1 MAAKRTRRRPTSSRP
16 PPLTEAVHQLLA
28 AGDRAT
34 QYAVDVLEGRFVAG
48 PHVRNACRRHLDD
61 LVAGPG
67 RGLRWD
73 LDQAKHIWGFFEGV
87 LKLSEGQFEAQ
98 PFLLHP
104 SQAFKL
110 GSINGWRRAADGT
123 RRFRR
128 AYIEEGKGNGKS
140 PFAGGLGLFGMV
152 ADGEAGAQIYAAGA
166 KKEQAGILF
175 ADACKMVRKA
185 PALLKRLKFSGGV
198 GREYNIAHLAS
209 GSFFRP
215 ISKDAGRSGSGPRPH
230 FALCDEVHEHPARD
244 VMEMLERGFKFR
256 RQPLLVMITNS
267 GSDRNSVCW
276 EEHQHAIRVA
286 AGTRTPDDRF
296 AYVGEVIDDTTFSF
310 VCALDAG
317 DDPLT
322 DPSCWAKPNPLLGTI
337 LTHEYLAGV
346 VKQAKD
352 MPGKLNGILRL
363 HFCVWTDADEAWI
376 SRETLEKVLADFD
389 PAQHHGQDI
398 ALGIDLSGKND
409 LTAVA
414 HVVRTGT
421 VTRRREDGSELEAP
435 TFDAWIEAWTPE
447 ETLEARAL
455 KDAAPYDVWVKAGL
469 LRTTPGR
476 FIRMEFIAG
485 HVAKVCRDF
494 VGRILAY
501 DRYTYEASFAPEL
514 EALGCDIEQVEHP
527 QGGRKKAKASEAEI
541 EAARVARE
549 PTPHGLWMP
558 GSLNALEELILDGR
572 IRLKTNPVLI
582 SACMSAALERDVF
595 DNRWFSKRK
604 ATQRIDPLV
613 ALAMAVGAA
622 LTLKPA
628 RKSFWET
635 A

>member
-1 MAAKRTRRRPTSSRP
+1 MAAKRTRKRPTSPRLQP
-16 PPLTEAVHQLLA
+16 RTELVEQLLA

-34 QYAVDVLEGRFVAG
+34 QYAVDVLEGKFVAG

-61 LVAGPG
+61 LAQGPE

-110 GSINGWRRAADGT
+110 GAINGWRRAADGT

-128 AYIEEGKGNGKS
+128 AYVEEGKGNGKS

-166 KKEQAGILF
+166 KKDQAGILF

-185 PALLKRLKFSGGV
+185 PALLKRLKFSGGPN
-198 GREYNIAHLAS
+198 REYNIFHQTS

-215 ISKDAGRSGSGPRPH
+215 ISRDAGKTGSGPRPH
-230 FALCDEVHEHPARD
+230 FALCDEVHEHPNRD

-256 RQPLLVMITNS
+256 RQPLLLMITNS

-276 EEHQHAIRVA
+276 EEHQHAVRVA
-286 AGTRTPDDRF
+286 AGTRTPDEAF
-296 AYVGEVIDDTTFSF
+296 TYVGEVIDDTTFSF
-310 VCALDAG
+310 VCALDPG
-317 DDPLT
+317 DDPLK

-337 LTHEYLAGV
+337 LSDEYLAGV

-389 PAQHHGQDI
+389 PAEHHGKEV
-398 ALGIDLSGKND
+398 AAGLDLSGKND
-409 LTAVA
+409 LTALA
-414 HVVRTGT
+414 CVVRTGVT
-421 VTRRREDGSELEAP
+421 TRRRRDEDGTIVELELP
-435 TFDAWIEAWTPE
+435 TFDAWIEAWTPA
-447 ETLEARAL
+447 ETLAARAL
-455 KDAAPYDVWVKAGL
+455 RDAAPYEVWVAHKH
-469 LRTTPGR
+469 LRTTPGV
-476 FIRMEFIAG
+476 FIRAEFVAG
-485 HVAKVCRDF
+485 HVARSAATSSAGSWPTTATPTRRPSPRARD
-494 VGRILAY
+494 
-501 DRYTYEASFAPEL
+501 AS
-514 EALGCDIEQVEHP
+514 
-527 QGGRKKAKASEAEI
+527 
-541 EAARVARE
+541 AARSSRSSTPRADAAR
-549 PTPHGLWMP
+549 PRPPRRRSRRP
-558 GSLNALEELILDGR
+558 GSPASR
-572 IRLKTNPVLI
+572 RRT
-582 SACMSAALERDVF
+582 AC
-595 DNRWFSKRK
+595 
-604 ATQRIDPLV
+604 
-613 ALAMAVGAA
+613 GC
-622 LTLKPA
+622 PA
-628 RKSFWET
+628 RST
-635 A
+635 RSRS